1 MSRQLAIHWN
11 AGTLR
16 YLLTEADRRGRLR
29 VLDAGQEAAGA
40 ESETTVGIVTG
51 VRELVQ
57 RLKAEKATLLIL
69 MNRGSVDSAK
79 LTVPPATESELP
91 SLVQNLAVREIPG
104 ATEQTPIDFI
114 AGSLRPDG
122 SRSVDAMALVADD
135 YALVKQ
141 ILQQSGCRAHR
152 VLVSTHSLRVSIPE
166 LLRIEQQNNEASDS
180 ATLVVSRGDDV
191 ADVLLCRDGRPLVS
205 RTIRLPVQLP
215 AVDIQRYLR
224 SEIQRTLLSAAGQ
237 SDLPMRVSQIVTVG
251 NVDQT
256 EGLDQA
262 LAEQFD
268 AVAAVVRPLSMLP
281 EDAVDASL
289 VAILNSGSFAP
300 LLAAAIEEAG
310 AIEPAVDFA
319 NPRRPPVQRSPY
331 RMIAAGVVTMI
342 ALIGGGVY
350 YVTSQFAEIDD
361 ENARLVTRLNELYE
375 IVKETEARRQL
386 VRLVSTWE
394 GNRISWPDELRDLTE
409 KIPSSPALTVQQLTI
424 SPAGPGTAVATFR
437 GVGRPAETIAQM
449 ESKLRDKYHEI
460 RIPGVREQQEGNQV
474 TASFQATLTIRKR
487 PVSQY
492 SGSQT
497 AEKASNAPG
506 KN

>member
-1 MSRQLAIHWN
+1 MSRQLAIQWN

-16 YLLTEADRRGRLR
+16 FLLSEADRRGRLR

-40 ESETTVGIVTG
+40 ESETATTIVTA
-51 VRELVQ
+51 VRKLVQ
-57 RLKAEKATLLIL
+57 GLKAEKATLLIL

-79 LTVPPATESELP
+79 LTVPPATASELP

-114 AGSLRPDG
+114 AGPLRPDG
-122 SRSVDAMALVADD
+122 SRSVDAMALLADD

-141 ILQQSGCRAHR
+141 ILLQSGCRAHR
-152 VLVSTHSLRVSIPE
+152 VLVSTHSLRACIPE

-180 ATLVVSRGDDV
+180 ATLIVSRGDDV
-191 ADVLLCRDGRPLVS
+191 ADVLLCHNDRPLVS
-205 RTIRLPVQLP
+205 RTIRLPAELP

-224 SEIQRTLLSAAGQ
+224 SEIQRTLLSAAGH
-237 SDLPMRVSQIVTVG
+237 SDPPMRVSQIVTVG
-251 NVDQT
+251 NADQT
-256 EGLDQA
+256 EGLDEV
-262 LAEQFD
+262 LADQFD
-268 AVAAVVRPLSMLP
+268 VVAAVIRPLSMLP
-281 EDAVDASL
+281 ADAVAPSL
-289 VAILNSGSFAP
+289 VTVLNSGSFAP
-300 LLAAAIEEAG
+300 LLAAAIEEAT

-331 RMIAAGVVTMI
+331 RMIAAGVVTLI

-361 ENARLVTRLNELYE
+361 ENARLVTRLNELND

-394 GNRISWPDELRDLTE
+394 NNRISWPDELRDLTE

-424 SPAGPGTAVATFR
+424 SPAGRGTAVATFR

-449 ESKLRDKYHEI
+449 ESRLRDKFHEI

-487 PVSQY
+487 PASQY
-492 SGSQT
+492 SSSQT
-497 AEKASNAPG
+497 AEKASDAP
-506 KN
+506 K